1 MTDIIT
7 NHIEFSAISKAYSLF
22 EILWYNV
29 QYSSV
34 VSLLVFIFYV
44 SPSQTQNICG
54 ISIPS
59 YSFIDI
65 SKEIALNLT
74 FLGYLYKN
82 IQTTKS
88 WLCRIMI
95 WFELEENYSLSHQKE
110 KKRQH
115 EIKASNETKLSAR
128 AYWVNK

>member
-74 FLGYLYKN
+74 FLGYLYKYTN
-82 IQTTKS
+82 DEKLT
-88 WLCRIMI
+88 LPNYDMI
-95 WFELEENYSLSHQKE
+95 W
-110 KKRQH
+110 
-115 EIKASNETKLSAR
+115 AGGKL
-128 AYWVNK
+128 